1 MNNLLQVILDFKA
14 NLNGL
19 DRFVSAYKARME
31 QVEAFNA
38 RIQNGEAALRGMLTK
53 LGSVLGAAAL
63 YRYTQEA
70 RAAEEAQNELTQAL
84 RRTGQVQYRDQLLAQ
99 ADALEEVTKFSAEQV
114 QAVQRITLGF
124 GLSAQQAQ
132 AAAEPILD
140 WAQQHRQAGEAAAQ
154 FFGEQLASGREEL
167 ARYGIELD
175 QSKDRVTAMIEA
187 FQKTSGGAARAAIVN
202 KEEHQL
208 LVQYGRETEKL
219 GNIARA
225 VALPFIQ
232 VLVPALGQTAQILG
246 QLAGVVQ
253 PFVPVLA
260 AVTPTVLKLAL
271 AWGALSGSMTLVKM
285 AVNPLRTAF
294 VLLTGTTIAQYGRA
308 LTATIAKH
316 GLIKGSLASITSAS
330 GLAATALRLVAVAGL
345 GFVAFMVGWLIGSMI
360 NELEVGG
367 ARIKDWVAKIM
378 ADIAAWWAH
387 FDANVEKGWN
397 WIKLTFSNSLT
408 ALKVVVLEFLVWV
421 ADKFDNALG
430 RKIGFTIDP
439 TGLKDS
445 LDQAKKQ
452 LADSAGKLI
461 ADNAAVDLR
470 AKAKAGW
477 WLDVG
482 QDILDE
488 GKQAVRNNQA
498 QGAGNAQD
506 LTNLSN
512 FDQDALEAQVKKAE
526 ADRKAA
532 EEAQLE
538 RKRKIYAEE
547 TKAQRLEADGD
558 QEAADAIRRR
568 LREMEAEA
576 DLGAD
581 ARDLIRERLD
591 LEDRLTQEKRAQ
603 QAVADS
609 QAILEKQ
616 LNRLQSERQLAEQRR
631 DRTTAVRILEQ
642 EQVLIGQIIAGYQAA
657 AAAAASPLEQA
668 EALAQIAQWQ
678 QFLEDL
684 KTGAGASR
692 LSQAQQNY
700 QALDDPIQHFQSLSD
715 GSQGGIL
722 EYLAQVGTTADQV
735 AEGIKSTLGSAVSSI
750 TDGISSWING
760 TLSFGAAAAQI
771 GQSILNTMLRTVV
784 EMGVQWLVNKA
795 LVLTG
800 MTAIE
805 TAADAHRVARV
816 AKENAAEAATLPA
829 KSAGAV
835 AAGISSFGIALA
847 FGAVAL
853 AAIMAA
859 FGAFETG
866 GVVRG
871 GEQLIRVNEKGT
883 EAVLNNRAYRT
894 FGETFIA
901 GLNTGQLLLDALPGD
916 VAHSLTRP
924 ADPAGTG
931 AAMGGS
937 GGGASGAQAVNVAI
951 LDKSSNARAW
961 LESSE
966 GSRFL
971 YDKVK
976 GVMKDVS

>member
-14 NLNGL
+14 NLDGL

-53 LGSVLGAAAL
+53 LSGVLGVAAL

-99 ADALEEVTKFSAEQV
+99 ADALEEVTKFTAEQV
-114 QAVQRITLGF
+114 QAVQRIALGF
-124 GLSAQQAQ
+124 GLSAAQAE

-140 WAQQHRQAGEAAAQ
+140 WAQQHRQAGDAAAQ

-175 QSKDRVTAMIEA
+175 QSKDRVSALIEA
-187 FQKTSGGAARAAIVN
+187 FQKTSGGAARAAVVN

-219 GNIARA
+219 GIYARRA
-225 VALPFIQ
+225 ALPFIKA
-232 VLVPALGQTAQILG
+232 LIPALQQTVTYVGELMTRI
-246 QLAGVVQ
+246 Q
-253 PFVPVLA
+253 PLLPALA
-260 AVTPTVLKLAL
+260 AVTPDVLKMVL
-271 AWGALSGSMTLVKM
+271 AWGALAGSMTLVKM
-285 AVNPLRTAF
+285 AVNPLRSAF
-294 VLLTGTTIAQYGRA
+294 VLLTGTTITQYGRA
-308 LTATIAKH
+308 LTATIVKH
-316 GLIKGSLASITSAS
+316 GLLRGTFGALTAQLTSFA
-330 GLAATALRLVAVAGL
+330 GVLRLVAVGAL
-345 GFVAFMVGWLIGSMI
+345 GYVAFQVGWLLGSMI
-360 NELEVGG
+360 GEIEAGG
-367 ARIKDWVAKIM
+367 ARIKDW
-378 ADIAAWWAH
+378 AAAMIGEILAWG
-387 FDANVEKGWN
+387 VEFGAGFEKTWN
-397 WIKLTFSNSLT
+397 FVKYVFSNSIT
-408 ALKVVVLEFLVWV
+408 ALQTVVLEFLVWV
-421 ADKFDNALG
+421 AEKFDNKLG
-430 RKIGFTIDP
+430 RKLGFEIDA
-439 TGLKDS
+439 TGLKES
-445 LDQAKKQ
+445 LAQAKKE
-452 LADSAGKLI
+452 LADAADKLQ
-461 ADNAAVDLR
+461 ADNNLVDARATRDAASYREAGMSLLEEGQREV
-470 AKAKAGW
+470 AKRKADATGA
-477 WLDVG
+477 DAGANIG
-482 QDILDE
+482 QFNP
-488 GKQAVRNNQA
+488 Q
-498 QGAGNAQD
+498 
-506 LTNLSN
+506 
-512 FDQDALEAQVKKAE
+512 ALEAQLQKAE

-547 TKAQRLEADGD
+547 TQAQQLEADGD

-576 DLGAD
+576 DLGKE
-581 ARDLIRERLD
+581 ARDLIQERLD
-591 LEDRLTQEKRAQ
+591 LEDRLTQEKREQQKTADAQ
-603 QAVADS
+603 AL
-609 QAILEKQ
+609 LEKQ
-616 LNRLQSERQLAEQRR
+616 LNRLQSERQLAELRH

-642 EQVLIGQIIAGYQAA
+642 EQVLIGQIIEGYQL
-657 AAAAASPLEQA
+657 AAAAASTPLEQA

-684 KTGAGASR
+684 RTGAGASKF
-692 LSQAQQNY
+692 SQSQQNY
-700 QALDDPIQHFQSLSD
+700 QALDDPIQHYQSMAD
-715 GSQGGIL
+715 GARGGIF

-735 AEGIKSTLGSAVSSI
+735 AEGIKRTLGQAVSSI
-750 TDGISSWING
+750 TDGITGWIDG
-760 TLSFGAAAAQI
+760 TLSFGDAAAQI
-771 GQSILNTMLRTVV
+771 GRGILDAMLRTVV

-805 TAADAHRVARV
+805 TAADANRVARV

-829 KSAGAV
+829 KTAGAV
-835 AAGISSFGIALA
+835 ASGISSYGVAIA

-853 AAIMAA
+853 AAILAA

-866 GVVRG
+866 GIVHG

-901 GLNTGQLLLDALPGD
+901 GLNNGQLLLDALSPDITGALTTPAVPG
-916 VAHSLTRP
+916 ASAAP
-924 ADPAGTG
+924 APGSPAGT
-931 AAMGGS
+931 
-937 GGGASGAQAVNVAI
+937 QAVNVAI
-951 LDKSSNARAW
+951 LDRAGNARAW